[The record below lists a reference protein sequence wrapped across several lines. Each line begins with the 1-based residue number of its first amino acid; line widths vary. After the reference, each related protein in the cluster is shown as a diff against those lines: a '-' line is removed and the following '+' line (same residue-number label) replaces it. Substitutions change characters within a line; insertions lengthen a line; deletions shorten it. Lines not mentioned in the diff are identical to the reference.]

1 MAIIRILLRFDRA
14 SLRRLEVRQEA
25 SSDDSKKIKLP
36 AITTRRQSTTVT
48 FNPEKFTRQLSFAR
62 TTVLDNTNVPRALEP
77 SPRPILRP
85 ARTSA
90 STFAKT
96 TPE

>member
-1 MAIIRILLRFDRA
+1 MKHETLG
-14 SLRRLEVRQEA
+14 
-25 SSDDSKKIKLP
+25 DDVKKMRLP
-36 AITTRRQSTTVT
+36 AITTRRQSNTVT

-62 TTVLDNTNVPRALEP
+62 STTIDYPAAATKVLEP
-77 SPRPILRP
+77 TRPILRP

-90 STFAKT
+90 STIAKT